1 MSSLKAVFP
10 ALRTDGGAYWDGLF
24 SQNPPVRE
32 LLDTHPDEI
41 WIIQINPK
49 ETETEPRTVVEIA
62 DRRNELA
69 GNLSLYQEL
78 HFIEEMNRLLD
89 AGLLTPSGRYKH
101 VVVRIIELSRSRTSR
116 LWGPASKLDREPAF
130 LRQLMDQGERQ
141 ATEFRTALDLE
152 DAWGRHDAEG
162 VARFLTDD
170 AEAEALAPFPQR
182 GPVHGRTEV
191 HRLLQDHFASAVC
204 MDLSRKQVV
213 RGHVTWTARGQVEH
227 GGPTVEGRCEV
238 TFAGDRVT
246 HVRLGA
252 AA

>member
-1 MSSLKAVFP
+1 LSSLKAVFP

-141 ATEFRTALDLE
+141 ATSRTRGAATTPRASPGSSPTTRRPRPSHRSRSEGRSTAAPRSTGCFRTTSPARS
-152 DAWGRHDAEG
+152 AWTSAASRSSA
-162 VARFLTDD
+162 ATS
-170 AEAEALAPFPQR
+170 R
-182 GPVHGRTEV
+182 GPPEARSST
-191 HRLLQDHFASAVC
+191 AVRP
-204 MDLSRKQVV
+204 SRA
-213 RGHVTWTARGQVEH
+213 GAR
-227 GGPTVEGRCEV
+227 
-238 TFAGDRVT
+238 
-246 HVRLGA
+246 
-252 AA
+252 